1 MQIDPLKQQLIIL
14 ARELQDHDIRL
25 IVGGGYG
32 LLLRTEHILKT
43 EPITRFY
50 QLPAAR
56 STEDID
62 LFLGVEIIT
71 NLKKM
76 ETIRDTLEAIGF
88 KPEAKYFQFKIQIDP
103 ERPERVIKVDL
114 LAAPPEPAEQ
124 IQLVRIRRPRIRP
137 KDAKNIHA
145 YLTDE
150 AVTLDEELFPI
161 NITPDDSPLF
171 VYLPHPFTYLV
182 LKLFALRDRIDDDTR
197 APYHAFDIYRIIG
210 MMTENEWN
218 QSIGLSKKYANDTKI
233 REAEKIVV
241 TLFANEEAPGI
252 LRIYQHAGRNAVSSQ
267 TISKLVVDLKELFV
281 GS

>member
-1 MQIDPLKQQLIIL
+1 LDPLKQQLIIL
-14 ARELQDHDIRL
+14 ARELQNHDIRL

-32 LLLRTEHILKT
+32 LLLRTEHILRT
-43 EPITRFY
+43 ESATRFY
-50 QLPAAR
+50 EVPAAR

-71 NLKKM
+71 SLEKM
-76 ETIRDTLEAIGF
+76 EKIRDTLENIGF
-88 KPEAKYFQFKIQIDP
+88 TPEAKYFQFKIQIDP

-114 LAAPPEPAEQ
+114 LAAPPETEEQ
-124 IQLVRIRRPRIRP
+124 IRLVRIRRPRIRP

-150 AVTLDEELFPI
+150 AVTLGEELFAI
-161 NITPDDSPLF
+161 DIAPDCSPLF

-210 MMTENEWN
+210 MMTEEEWN
-218 QSIGLSKKYANDTKI
+218 ESVRLSEKYENDAKI
-233 REAEKIVV
+233 REVEEIVIR
-241 TLFANEEAPGI
+241 LFGNEDTPGI
-252 LRIYQHAGRNAVSSQ
+252 LRIYQHAGRDAVKNE
-267 TISKLVVDLKELFV
+267 TISKVIADLKDLFV
-281 GS
+281 RN

>member
-1 MQIDPLKQQLIIL
+1 MELDPLKQQLTML
-14 ARELQDHDIRL
+14 ARELQNHDIRL

-43 EPITRFY
+43 EPVTRFY
-50 QLPAAR
+50 ELPPAR

-71 NLKKM
+71 SLEKMKK
-76 ETIRDTLEAIGF
+76 IRDTLENIGF
-88 KPEAKYFQFKIQIDP
+88 TPEAKYFQFKIQIDP

-114 LAAPPEPAEQ
+114 LAAPPATEEQ

-137 KDAKNIHA
+137 KGAKNIHA

-150 AVTLDEELFPI
+150 AVTLDEELFAI
-161 NITPDDSPLF
+161 DITPNGSPLF

-210 MMTENEWN
+210 MMTEDEWN
-218 QSIGLSKKYANDTKI
+218 QSVGLSKKYENDPKI
-233 REAEKIVV
+233 REAEEIVI
-241 TLFANEEAPGI
+241 TLFANEDAPGI
-252 LRIYQHAGRNAVSSQ
+252 LRIYRHAGRNAVSTE
-267 TISKLVVDLKELFV
+267 TISKLIVDLKDLFV
-281 GS
+281 RD